1 VETLKTTTSLRMM
14 ESPLGASVLGS
25 EALSPIMGVWLVAV
39 GNDELGCMY
48 NVGGWEYVGEERVA

>member
-1 VETLKTTTSLRMM
+1 M
-14 ESPLGASVLGS
+14 
-25 EALSPIMGVWLVAV
+25 MGVWLVAV